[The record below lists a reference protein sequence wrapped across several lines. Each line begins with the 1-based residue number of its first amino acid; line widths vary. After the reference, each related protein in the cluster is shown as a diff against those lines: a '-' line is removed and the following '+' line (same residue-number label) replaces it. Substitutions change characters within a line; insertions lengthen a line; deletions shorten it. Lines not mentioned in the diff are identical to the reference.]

1 MKLNKINKSLFL
13 ALFGLCLLPSC
24 QENLMELDKGDTE
37 LKLSVSNET
46 VVLNEKDASATA
58 LELTWTSGTNYGTG
72 ARMSYQLEI
81 AKAGTD
87 FANSDVLIAEQQFDD
102 KALSRKFTV
111 QELNSYLRDAG
122 LSLKDGE
129 EIALEAKVTANVVG
143 YADYTQTSTVAF
155 KVTTYKPVSSTLY
168 ICGDATTGGWAA
180 EAMQELTLVNVKQP
194 GIFSIKTNLQAD
206 KEFKFFTQKD
216 LGTVA
221 FVRDPNSPEV
231 LNDGDTGKLL
241 EIGEGVADLK
251 YKVAETHAYK
261 ITVNLLEMTVKVEY
275 TEDLGPAYDQL
286 YFVGSFNNWGFT
298 PMKVDPV
305 NPFVFLYA
313 DLFIWN
319 GGGEFKF
326 GTADGDYGNMY
337 KAKNENAPY
346 TDTEVVFV
354 SGFEPD
360 NKWALKE
367 SECGKAYKI
376 RLDITAGKEK
386 MEMTLFEPFTEMY
399 IVGEAAPNG
408 WDLGKATPMDKVDD
422 YTFRWTGDL
431 KAGEIKFSCDKQSDW
446 NGAWFMAVE
455 NGADFATGDMYYVNK
470 KTNSDYSGIDLKWKV
485 AEAGN
490 YTIELNQATEKLTVT
505 KN

>member
-1 MKLNKINKSLFL
+1 
-13 ALFGLCLLPSC
+13 
-24 QENLMELDKGDTE
+24 
-37 LKLSVSNET
+37 
-46 VVLNEKDASATA
+46 
-58 LELTWTSGTNYGTG
+58 
-72 ARMSYQLEI
+72 
-81 AKAGTD
+81 
-87 FANSDVLIAEQQFDD
+87 
-102 KALSRKFTV
+102 
-111 QELNSYLRDAG
+111 
-122 LSLKDGE
+122 
-129 EIALEAKVTANVVG
+129 
-143 YADYTQTSTVAF
+143 
-155 KVTTYKPVSSTLY
+155 
-168 ICGDATTGGWAA
+168 
-180 EAMQELTLVNVKQP
+180 
-194 GIFSIKTNLQAD
+194 
-206 KEFKFFTQKD
+206 
-216 LGTVA
+216 
-221 FVRDPNSPEV
+221 
-231 LNDGDTGKLL
+231 
-241 EIGEGVADLK
+241 
-251 YKVAETHAYK
+251 
-261 ITVNLLEMTVKVEY
+261 MTVKVEY

-360 NKWALKE
+360 NKWSLKE

-386 MEMTLFEPFTEMY
+386 MEMTLFEPSTEMY

-455 NGADFATGDMYYVNK
+455 NGADFASGDMYYVNK